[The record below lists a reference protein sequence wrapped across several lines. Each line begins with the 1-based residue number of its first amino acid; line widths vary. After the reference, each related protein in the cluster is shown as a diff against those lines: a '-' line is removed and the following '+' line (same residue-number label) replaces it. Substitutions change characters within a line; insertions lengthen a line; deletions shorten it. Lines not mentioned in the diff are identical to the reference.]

1 MNKLAFFFTVST
13 KWNHQNIQHPKW
25 RQIFWQPCQN
35 PYTSSLFNES
45 PIFNDVRFLSDS
57 GFLFSSK
64 KKLCWGHPNLLLH
77 WIYIK
82 KHMVAYENNK
92 FRHDVHICQPG
103 LISKAYWPVWK
114 CAYMLWKWQHLA
126 ILQRCLDL
134 NLLGKYFYAAYLYTY
149 SIHDTRTYA
158 TSFTLFAAPFEAII
172 GHLLGYQSNGKIQ
185 FLCAD
190 HVIFE
195 VLKLVSNIE
204 ISFKF
209 GFNWVLILHFGHL

>member
-1 MNKLAFFFTVST
+1 MTSDFLATL
-13 KWNHQNIQHPKW
+13 I
-25 RQIFWQPCQN
+25 RIRQN

-64 KKLCWGHPNLLLH
+64 KTLCWGHPNILLH

-134 NLLGKYFYAAYLYTY
+134 NLLYAAYLYTLDAVG
-149 SIHDTRTYA
+149 SSRI
-158 TSFTLFAAPFEAII
+158 L
-172 GHLLGYQSNGKIQ
+172 NGKQKIGLTFNSDKLSGNDFTKFSKLTMCSAGASRCWLVQ
-185 FLCAD
+185 WHGLPPRHCTWS
-190 HVIFE
+190 
-195 VLKLVSNIE
+195 VLKFL
-204 ISFKF
+204 
-209 GFNWVLILHFGHL
+209 

>member
-1 MNKLAFFFTVST
+1 MTSDFLATL
-13 KWNHQNIQHPKW
+13 I
-25 RQIFWQPCQN
+25 RIRQN

-64 KKLCWGHPNLLLH
+64 KTLCWGHPNILLH

-82 KHMVAYENNK
+82 KHMVVYENNK

-134 NLLGKYFYAAYLYTY
+134 NLLGKYFYAAYLYTRRLMGSTDQADPSCFY
-149 SIHDTRTYA
+149 FRISWILMEWSWFYFFRP
-158 TSFTLFAAPFEAII
+158 L
-172 GHLLGYQSNGKIQ
+172 HLVQGLRSN
-185 FLCAD
+185 
-190 HVIFE
+190 
-195 VLKLVSNIE
+195 NI
-204 ISFKF
+204 K
-209 GFNWVLILHFGHL
+209 